1 MENFVVPKQESLQ
14 IYQKEQMSVKKSLR
28 FCRMRR
34 SMMFPAAAVAL
45 AGRVMEQASGIPR
58 VPESAIASARMD
70 VVFLF

>member
-14 IYQKEQMSVKKSLR
+14 IYQKEQMSVKEKLKILSD
-28 FCRMRR
+28 
-34 SMMFPAAAVAL
+34 VAL
-45 AGRVMEQASGIPR
+45 AERVMEQASGIPR

>member
-14 IYQKEQMSVKKSLR
+14 IYQKEQMSVKEK
-28 FCRMRR
+28 RMRR
-34 SMMFPAAAVAL
+34 SMMFPAAAAAL